1 MGKTLGISLFTY
13 VATLLTFKLPDG
25 MKARDVITA
34 GVIGGMGLTVALFV
48 ANEAFTDLALQG
60 AAKMGALFT
69 ASVGIVAII
78 VGKVLRVEKWK
89 D

>member
-1 MGKTLGISLFTY
+1 
-13 VATLLTFKLPDG
+13 

-89 D
+89 N

>member
-1 MGKTLGISLFTY
+1 
-13 VATLLTFKLPDG
+13 
-25 MKARDVITA
+25 
-34 GVIGGMGLTVALFV
+34 GGMGLTVALFV